1 MKPFDNVAISSGE
14 PRNNADVW
22 IKHGKNLFNAV
33 IEQGG
38 ISDLGADNTG
48 NNRLRTLEFIFLK
61 KGTYTLSFTGL
72 EYSGGYL
79 YNTNGT
85 FNKLLWAWTT
95 GNKTFTI
102 ENDSLMRF
110 TFRKSDNA
118 EITPDVVKNIQIEV
132 GLEATEYEAPVVDD
146 ILVKHNGVYNSV
158 LKKSITTGQEIRTTN
173 ILDGKYVY
181 YKRVDLGNLPNSTTK
196 EVDTGLSN
204 VNILKLDGIAKETFG
219 TVIPLPFVIA
229 DTTKSVAIVFNT
241 TTNKITITTGTDRTN
256 FSGYA
261 NLYYTKN

>member
-22 IKHGKNLFNAV
+22 IKHGKNLFNAI

-38 ISDLGADNTG
+38 ISDLGADNAG
-48 NNRLRTLEFIFLK
+48 NNRLRTLEYIFLK

-118 EITPDVVKNIQIEV
+118 EITPDVVKNIQIEAGTV
-132 GLEATEYEAPVVDD
+132 ATKFEPYIKSD
-146 ILVKHNGVYNSV
+146 ILVNDNGFYI
-158 LKKSITTGQEIRTTN
+158 SILN
-173 ILDGKYVY
+173 
-181 YKRVDLGNLPNSTTK
+181 
-196 EVDTGLSN
+196 
-204 VNILKLDGIAKETFG
+204 
-219 TVIPLPFVIA
+219 
-229 DTTKSVAIVFNT
+229 
-241 TTNKITITTGTDRTN
+241 
-256 FSGYA
+256 
-261 NLYYTKN
+261 